1 VDSRPNR
8 HPGAASDGQTRRSS
22 HRAGLRLAFLA
33 LALAASG
40 PRNAAAQ
47 RPQVT
52 RLTVGDGLPS
62 STVTALAQ
70 DASGRLLLINRG
82 RAVVYDGRSF
92 ESAPQGNNVRAGPL
106 AALAAGASGEVWAV
120 AQSDP
125 QVYRWSSGSW
135 ETLPRLP
142 LPDGREWSATALA
155 VTAAGEP
162 VVGTRSEGLFVRDG
176 SGWSQLG
183 TAAGLPTS
191 EVTALARYA
200 DGVAIGTPAGLCRL
214 ASGRVDCGWREGDPR
229 LAEPVVALADVSDA
243 NGAALAVVTPRGLS
257 VVGREGLRIRAEV
270 ALDIAP
276 AYVPAVV
283 GMDRGGRLYFG
294 TPRALFVLGPGETR
308 PQPLGQ
314 LHGLVGDGA
323 MAFLSDRE
331 GGFWIAG
338 FRGLSRIGSWRFLS
352 YDTREGLGEDEV
364 SAIAEPAP
372 GRIVAGHNG
381 TLSFLGPGS
390 TTTFRFA
397 EPRALRPDRVLGF
410 AVDARGTT
418 WGAAQEGGLLEIRPD
433 RRVVVHKPLPAVRAV
448 AIDARGRL
456 WAAGWRE
463 LAVRVGSRFEPAG
476 PRIDGPPHQLPL
488 RTLSVGRGGR
498 LYVGA
503 LGGLIWRDGL
513 DAEHLDTRRGWQRAN
528 AASYD
533 GSDVYAILDDG
544 AGPVWVGT
552 GAGLHVLEGQDLV
565 PAQGAFQLSR
575 PVYFLRRDRAG
586 RLWAGT
592 DDGVFV
598 SSASGFRQLTSRHG
612 LAGRETNRGA
622 SLVDHRG
629 DVWIG
634 TDQGLSVYRERY
646 DLGPAASPPV
656 EIRSLEAGG
665 EQLQPGAPV
674 ELPPHLRALIVH
686 AVPVALSSEEEV
698 LCRYRLEGFDEDW
711 QGPAP
716 LTTAGVRYTNLPP
729 GRYRFRIAAGW
740 HAGGPWGPEAVTQ
753 EIRLTRPLVERPAF
767 QLGVLLALGLAVG
780 GAYRWRMVRIARRNA
795 ELKRLNDRLAEALAT
810 RERLVEE
817 LGGRNVELER
827 FAYTVSHDLKAPL
840 ITIRSFAGFL
850 EKDVAAGDLER
861 FHLDAERIRAAAGRM
876 LRQLEDLLNL
886 ARAGRALGPRSR
898 VAMSEIAREAAE
910 NLPALSRAELVIP
923 RELPCVSVDRARV
936 VEVLQ
941 NLLGN
946 AIKFMGDEPRPRI
959 EVGARASAA
968 DTVFFVADNGIGI
981 EPRHHESVFGLF
993 ERLDPRLEGSGVGL
1007 AVARRVV
1014 ELHGGRIWVES
1025 EGRGR
1030 GSRFCFTLPTE
1041 ALPA

>member
-1 VDSRPNR
+1 MIP
-8 HPGAASDGQTRRSS
+8 HPGTPPGSPIRRSLL
-22 HRAGLRLAFLA
+22 RAPLAVAGLALA
-33 LALAASG
+33 LALAA
-40 PRNAAAQ
+40 PRDAAAQ
-47 RPQVT
+47 RPHVT

-70 DASGRLLLINRG
+70 DASGRLFLINRG

-92 ESAPQGNNVRAGPL
+92 EPVPSGDNVRTGPL
-106 AALAAGASGEVWAV
+106 AALATAASGDVWAV
-120 AQSDP
+120 AQSEP
-125 QVYRWSSGSW
+125 QVYRWRSGSW
-135 ETLPRLP
+135 EALPQMP
-142 LPDGREWSATALA
+142 LPAGREWWATALA
-155 VTAAGEP
+155 VTAAGDP
-162 VVGTRSEGLFVRDG
+162 VVGTRSDGLFVRSG
-176 SGWSQLG
+176 SGWSQIG
-183 TAAGLPTS
+183 APEGLPAG

-214 ASGRVDCGWREGDPR
+214 ASGRIDCAWRDGDRR
-229 LAEPVVALADVSDA
+229 LAEPVIALADVSDA
-243 NGAALAVVTPRGLS
+243 RGPSLAVVTPKGL
-257 VVGREGLRIRAEV
+257 GLLGADGLGVRAEV
-270 ALDIAP
+270 PLAIAP
-276 AYVPAVV
+276 GFVPGVA

-294 TPRALFVLGPGETR
+294 TPRTLFVLEPGEAR
-308 PQPLGQ
+308 PRPLGQ

-323 MAFLSDRE
+323 TALLSDRE

-338 FRGLSRIGSWRFLS
+338 LRGLSRIGSWRFLS
-352 YDTREGLGEDEV
+352 YDTREGLADDEV
-364 SAIAEPAP
+364 SALAEPVP
-372 GRIVAGHNG
+372 GRIVTGHNG
-381 TLSFLGPGS
+381 ALSFLGPDGIS
-390 TTTFRFA
+390 TFRFA
-397 EPRALRPDRVLGF
+397 APSALRPDRVLGF

-418 WGAAQEGGLLEIRPD
+418 WGAAQEGGLLEIRRD
-433 RRVVVHKPLPAVRAV
+433 RRVVVHEPLPAVRAV
-448 AIDARGRL
+448 AIDPRERL
-456 WAAGWRE
+456 WVAGWRE
-463 LAVRVGSRFEPAG
+463 LVVRVGTRFEAVALHEGDPSH
-476 PRIDGPPHQLPL
+476 PLPL
-488 RTLSVGRGGR
+488 RTLSVGHGGR
-498 LYVGA
+498 LYIGA
-503 LGGLIWRDGL
+503 IGGLLWRDGV
-513 DAEHLDTRRGWQRAN
+513 DAEHLDLRQPWQRAH

-533 GSDVYAILDDG
+533 GSDVYAVLDDG
-544 AGPVWVGT
+544 TGPVWVGT
-552 GAGLHVLEGQDLV
+552 GGGLHVLEGRELV
-565 PAQGAFQLSR
+565 PAQGPFKLSR
-575 PVYFLRRDRAG
+575 PVYFLFKDRKG
-586 RLWAGT
+586 RVWAGT

-598 SSASGFRQLTSRHG
+598 SAPSGFRQLTSRHG

-622 SLVDHRG
+622 SLVDHDG
-629 DVWIG
+629 DVWVG
-634 TDQGLSVYRERY
+634 TDQGLSVYRERF
-646 DLGPAASPPV
+646 DVGPAGSPPV

-665 EQLQPGAPV
+665 EQLAPGAPV
-674 ELPPHLRALIVH
+674 ELHQRSLIVH
-686 AVPVALSSEEEV
+686 AAPVALTSEEEV
-698 LCRYRLEGFDEDW
+698 LCRYKLEGFDDDW

-716 LTTAGVRYTNLPP
+716 LTAAGVRYTNLPP

-740 HAGGPWGPEAVTQ
+740 HAAGPWGPEAVTQ
-753 EIRLTRPLVERPAF
+753 EIRLTRPLVERRSF
-767 QLGVLLALGLAVG
+767 RLGLLVALGLGLA
-780 GAYRWRMVRIARRNA
+780 GAYRWRMLRIARRSA

-861 FHLDAERIRAAAGRM
+861 FHLDTERIRAAAGRM

-923 RELPCVSVDRARV
+923 KELPCVSVDRARMI
-936 VEVLQ
+936 EVLQ

-959 EVGARASAA
+959 EVGARASSG
-968 DTVFFVADNGIGI
+968 DTVFFVADNGVGI

-993 ERLDPRLEGSGVGL
+993 ERLDPQLDGSGVGL

-1030 GSRFCFTLPTE
+1030 GSRFCFTLPHE
-1041 ALPA
+1041 AAPA